1 MRLIDADAKIVAQIY
16 DDEHEDWILKEMT
29 VADYL
34 SFSDTSIPFID
45 AVPVVRCKDCRYRVD
60 PTSAVI
66 RMGCCGQKTVTFA
79 VTAKEERSKMH
90 NPTKLGIVLFLGILA
105 IFLGAVFDAI
115 GV

>member
-45 AVPVVRCKDCRYRVD
+45 AVPVVRCKDCKHHAYDEIFSRYWCEYPGMVRETTPD
-60 PTSAVI
+60 
-66 RMGCCGQKTVTFA
+66 GFCDKG
-79 VTAKEERSKMH
+79 EE
-90 NPTKLGIVLFLGILA
+90 
-105 IFLGAVFDAI
+105 
-115 GV
+115 

>member
-45 AVPVVRCKDCRYRVD
+45 AVPVVRCKDCLFF
-60 PTSAVI
+60 TTEKS
-66 RMGCCGQKTVTFA
+66 CCRPEGLIQAREDAFCSYGER
-79 VTAKEERSKMH
+79 KE
-90 NPTKLGIVLFLGILA
+90 
-105 IFLGAVFDAI
+105 
-115 GV
+115 

>member
-45 AVPVVRCKDCRYRVD
+45 TVPVVRCKYCRYRVD
-60 PTSAVI
+60 PDK
-66 RMGCCGQKTVTFA
+66 CCHPDGLLRRKDSDFCSYGDRR
-79 VTAKEERSKMH
+79 EE
-90 NPTKLGIVLFLGILA
+90 
-105 IFLGAVFDAI
+105 
-115 GV
+115 

>member
-1 MRLIDADAKIVAQIY
+1 MRLIDADAKIVAQLY

-79 VTAKEERSKMH
+79 VTAKEERSKH
-90 NPTKLGIVLFLGILA
+90 VRKYV
-105 IFLGAVFDAI
+105 
-115 GV
+115 